1 VPPMATRK
9 VEHLL
14 IGGGLASANCARW
27 LRESGAEGEILLVGR
42 EPDPPYNRPPCSKGY
57 LQGKESREETWFR
70 PDTWWD
76 EQAIELL
83 TKTSVMKLDATARE
97 ATLSNK
103 QVVAYDTALIATG
116 ANVRRLNVE
125 GCELEGIHY
134 LRALGNAD
142 TIRADADG
150 KRVVLIGG
158 SYIGCEV
165 AASLTAT
172 DHASCAILMQEA
184 VTLERGFGAQAGRF
198 FQDRLQEHG
207 IAVHGEDELDHF
219 EGADGRVT
227 AVITKQGLRLDADV
241 VVIGA
246 GVSPDVTL
254 ARAAGL
260 ELDEQRGGILADSH
274 LRASAAGVWA
284 AGDVASYD
292 SVANGRRIRVEHWD
306 VAFNHGK
313 TVALNMLGRDIAHEV
328 VPYFFS
334 DLADWASLE
343 YVGPAADWDE
353 EIVRGSLEQGSFSLW
368 YLKEGRVMGALSV
381 ERSDDLEHARRLI
394 AAGTVLG
401 EERAGLGDLDTEL
414 GAIGPSAR

>member
-1 VPPMATRK
+1 MSARK
-9 VEHLL
+9 VDHLL

-27 LRESGAEGEILLVGR
+27 LREAGAEGEILLVGR

-57 LQGKESREETWFR
+57 LQGRESREETWFR
-70 PDTWWD
+70 PDAWWE
-76 EQAIELL
+76 EQQIDLL
-83 TKTSVMKLDATARE
+83 TRTSVTKLDVATKQ

-116 ANVRRLNVE
+116 ANVRRLNVD

-165 AASLTAT
+165 AASLTAA
-172 DHASCAILMQEA
+172 DHASCTIVMQEA

-198 FQDRLQEHG
+198 FQDCLQEHG
-207 IAVHGEDELDHF
+207 IVVHGEDELDHF
-219 EGADGRVT
+219 EGADGRVSS
-227 AVITKQGLRLDADV
+227 VVTKNGLRIDADV

-260 ELDEQRGGILADSH
+260 ELDGERGGILCDSG
-274 LRASAAGVWA
+274 LRTSAPDVWA

-292 SVANGRRIRVEHWD
+292 SVVHGARLRVEHWD
-306 VAFNHGK
+306 VAFSQGK
-313 TVALNMLGRDIAHEV
+313 TVALNMLGQERPHEV

-343 YVGPAADWDE
+343 YVGPARDWDE
-353 EIVRGSLEQGSFSLW
+353 EIVRGSLAQGSFSLW
-368 YLKEGRVMGALSV
+368 YLKQGRVLGALSV
-381 ERSDDLEHARRLI
+381 GRSEDLDHARRLI
-394 AAGTVLG
+394 AAGTALDEARG
-401 EERAGLGDLDTEL
+401 GLEDVSTDLAAV
-414 GAIGPSAR
+414 GC

>member
-1 VPPMATRK
+1 MSTHK
-9 VEHLL
+9 VDHLL

-57 LQGKESREETWFR
+57 LQGKESREDAYFR
-70 PDTWWD
+70 PSDWWG
-76 EQAIELL
+76 EQRIDLR
-83 TKTSVMKLDATARE
+83 TRTSVTKLDTAAKQ
-97 ATLSNK
+97 ATLSSK
-103 QVVAYDTALIATG
+103 EVVAYDTALVATG

-142 TIRADADG
+142 TIRADAAG

-165 AASLTAT
+165 AASLTLLGS
-172 DHASCAILMQEA
+172 SCEIVMQEA
-184 VTLERGFGAQAGRF
+184 VALERGFGEQAGRF
-198 FQDRLQEHG
+198 FRDRLVEHG
-207 IAVHGEDELDHF
+207 VVFHGEDELERF
-219 EGADGRVT
+219 EGADGRVDT
-227 AVITKQGLRLDADV
+227 VVTKGGLRLEADA

-246 GVSPDVTL
+246 GVTPDTML

-260 ELDEQRGGILADSH
+260 RLDEERGGIACDGM
-274 LRASAAGVWA
+274 LRASAPGLWA
-284 AGDVASYD
+284 AGDVAAYD
-292 SVANGRRIRVEHWD
+292 SVVHGRTIRVEHWD

-313 TVALNMLGRDIAHEV
+313 TVALNMLGREQPHTE

-343 YVGPAADWDE
+343 YVGPAQGWDE
-353 EIVRGSLEQGSFSLW
+353 EIVRGSLDDGSFSVW
-368 YLKEGRVMGALSV
+368 YLKDGRVLGALSV
-381 ERSDDLEHARRLI
+381 GRSDDLDHARRMI
-394 AAGTVLG
+394 AGGRPLG
-401 EERAGLGDLDTEL
+401 EERAGLADVGVELADIGD
-414 GAIGPSAR
+414 

>member
-1 VPPMATRK
+1 VPTRK
-9 VEHLL
+9 VDQLL
-14 IGGGLASANCARW
+14 IGGGMASANCARW

-70 PDTWWD
+70 PDAWWE
-76 EQAIELL
+76 EQGIELL
-83 TKTSVMKLDATARE
+83 TRTSVMKLDTAAKL

-165 AASLTAT
+165 AASLTAA
-172 DHASCAILMQEA
+172 DHASCTLVMQEA
-184 VTLERGFGAQAGRF
+184 ITLERGFGAQAGRF
-198 FQDRLQEHG
+198 FQDRLEEHG
-207 IAVHGEDELDHF
+207 IVVHGQDELDHF
-219 EGADGRVT
+219 EGADGRVSS
-227 AVITKQGLRLDADV
+227 VVTKNGLRIDADV

-246 GVSPDVTL
+246 GVSPDVML

-260 ELDEQRGGILADSH
+260 ELDAERGGILCDSC
-274 LRASAAGVWA
+274 LRTSAPGVWA

-292 SVANGRRIRVEHWD
+292 SVVHGARLRVEHWD
-306 VAFNHGK
+306 VAFNQGK
-313 TVALNMLGRDIAHEV
+313 TVALNMLGQDRPHDV

-343 YVGPAADWDE
+343 YVGPARDWDE
-353 EIVRGSLEQGSFSLW
+353 EIVRGSLAQGSFSVW
-368 YLKEGRVMGALSV
+368 YLKRGRVLGALSV
-381 ERSDDLEHARRLI
+381 GRSEDLDHARRLI
-394 AAGTVLG
+394 AAGTALG
-401 EERAGLGDLDTEL
+401 DTSRQLGDLDTDL
-414 GAIGPSAR
+414 DAVGR